1 MSITLR
7 LKALPTTTPALDVA
21 LKRDSLRRV
30 NLCAIGNFRTAND
43 LLAATW
49 AREFKPSHR
58 RGL

>member
-1 MSITLR
+1 MSLTLR
-7 LKALPTTTPALDVA
+7 LKALPTATPALDVA

-30 NLCAIGNFRTAND
+30 NLCAFGNFRTAND

-49 AREFKPSHR
+49 TSELKPDHC

>member
-1 MSITLR
+1 MSLTLR
-7 LKALPTTTPALDVA
+7 LKALPTATAALDVA

-30 NLCAIGNFRTAND
+30 NLCAIRNFRTAND

-49 AREFKPSHR
+49 TRKLKPTHC